1 MIVRKAVSADLDQLA
16 ILFDGYRVFYRKD
29 SDINGAK
36 TFLKNRLEN
45 GDSELFVCVENDTL
59 LGFTQLYPLF
69 TSTRMKKAW
78 LLNDLFV
85 SKEQRG
91 KGISKMLITAA
102 KELAKQTDAF
112 GLMLETE
119 KSNDIGNNLYPSAGF
134 ELNTGSNFYE
144 WTCPK

>member
-1 MIVRKAVSADLDQLA
+1 
-16 ILFDGYRVFYRKD
+16 
-29 SDINGAK
+29 
-36 TFLKNRLEN
+36 
-45 GDSELFVCVENDTL
+45 
-59 LGFTQLYPLF
+59 
-69 TSTRMKKAW
+69 MKKAW